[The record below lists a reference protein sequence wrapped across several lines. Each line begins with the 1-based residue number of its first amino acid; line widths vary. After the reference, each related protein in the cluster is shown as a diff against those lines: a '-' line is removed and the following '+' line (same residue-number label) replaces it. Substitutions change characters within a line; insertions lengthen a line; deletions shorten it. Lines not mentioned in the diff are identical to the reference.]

1 MGTLILYLLLHTVV
15 TIVSSFFCFF
25 IPGLLVTRLLKLRAT
40 PIFAFVLAIVIG
52 IALFGTQIYIFG
64 WIGLRFST
72 YVYLIV
78 IFGIAVWLRKIIVQ
92 YLSDLWR
99 SLCALSPVVLVLITG
114 VVLLQSLQ
122 MFGNGLPLESGTRFW
137 RTNAYDGMY
146 HLGLIESMKNVFPP
160 HEPSSSGQPVIN
172 YHYWSDLVISEQSRV
187 FKTPSPFLFFQWW
200 PIFISTL
207 TALAVVEL
215 VRMLTRSESPEFTHV
230 SIALSLLFLG
240 LGSDSGWALYWFIHE
255 KISFAYPAID
265 NGPTQFLNMPH
276 TFGKLFF
283 FSIGGLFL
291 IWRKDRRWPIL
302 FLLLF
307 LSAVSIGLKVYFGL
321 ALALGFLGIFAYDAI
336 KTRSIPHFM
345 RLLMMGVVYL
355 ILVAAIYLPVNSGAG
370 GLSWYPLEWP
380 TLLINREN
388 IDWTD
393 LAIRIGIAR
402 YEHNANKLA
411 LYNVILLAVGL
422 IAIHGTR
429 ALGFVLTKR
438 SMRLFGIDGMI
449 FFVVPVLICTFLGF
463 TTLQV
468 SGGFNVFNFFA
479 VSLSILSIST
489 AFLLSTLYEKHKVI
503 GIVLISIA
511 VLFCLPRS
519 VFETKNMIE
528 NYMSGNDSVMVT
540 SNDLQAYAYLR
551 SLPANVVVASSLEH
565 DLERRSTYQAAF
577 SGKPSYFSGKYLLE
591 THNEPFIEKEQN
603 TRNLFSQSTVD
614 GIKATA
620 IKLGITHLILDANRL
635 HTPAEH
641 ILSANRDLAT
651 FEKDNVLVYDVNQL

>member
-1 MGTLILYLLLHTVV
+1 MGTLTLYLLLHTAV
-15 TIVSSFFCFF
+15 TIFSSFLCFF
-25 IPGLLVTRLLKLRAT
+25 IPGLLLTRILKLRAT
-40 PIFAFVLAIVIG
+40 PIFTFVLAMVIG

-64 WIGLRFST
+64 WIGVRFVT
-72 YVYLIV
+72 YIYLTAI
-78 IFGIAVWLRKIIVQ
+78 IGISFWLRKSILH
-92 YLSDLWR
+92 YLSELWQ
-99 SLCALSPVVLVLITG
+99 SLRLLGPMVIVLVAG

-122 MFGNGLPLESGTRFW
+122 MFGNGLPTESGTRFW

-160 HEPSSSGQPVIN
+160 YEPSSSGQPVIN
-172 YHYWSDLVISEQSRV
+172 YHYWSDLVISEQARI
-187 FKTPSPFLFFQWW
+187 FKTPSPFLFFQWL

-207 TALAVVEL
+207 TAFAVVEF
-215 VRMLTRSESPEFTHV
+215 VRMLTKSQSPGFMHV
-230 SIALSLLFLG
+230 SIILSLLFLG
-240 LGSDSGWALYWFIHE
+240 LGSDSGWALYWMIHE
-255 KISFAYPAID
+255 RVSFAYPAID

-283 FSIGGLFL
+283 FAIGGLFL
-291 IWRKDRRWPIL
+291 VWRKDRRWSVL

-336 KTRSIPHFM
+336 KSRSIPHFM
-345 RLLMMGVVYL
+345 RLVMMGVVYL
-355 ILVAAIYLPVNSGAG
+355 ILIAAIYLPVNSGAG

-402 YEHNANKLA
+402 YEHNSSKQA
-411 LYNVILLAVGL
+411 LYNVILVAVGL

-438 SMRLFGIDGMI
+438 SMRLFGTDGLI

-479 VSLSILSIST
+479 VSLSILGIST
-489 AFLLSTLYEKHKVI
+489 ALLLTTVYEKNRVI
-503 GIVLISIA
+503 GVLLITIA
-511 VLFCLPRS
+511 LMFCLPRS

-528 NYMSGNDSVMVT
+528 NYTSGNDSVLV
-540 SNDLQAYAYLR
+540 SKSHLDAYAYLR
-551 SLPANVVVASSLEH
+551 SLRGNIIVATSLEH

-603 TRNLFSQSTVD
+603 TRNLFSQSTID
-614 GIKATA
+614 DIKATA
-620 IKLGITHLILDANRL
+620 KQLGITHLLLDANRL
-635 HTPAEH
+635 STPAEQ
-641 ILSANRDLAT
+641 ILSEHRTTAA